1 MFRVDYNNEISFTTL
16 VSTRLIPFTI
26 KSQIMKKILFAWL
39 LFTVVALTGTSQTKD
54 ITGTITNEKNE
65 NIVGAAIKIKG
76 TTLSAFS
83 DDNGV
88 FNLTSVP
95 DTAVLVISAAG
106 YQDMEVKVT
115 DRTTFAIVL
124 VKSSGSIYAILT
136 DPLRPEYNYSE
147 RYYPKPILS
156 Q

>member
-1 MFRVDYNNEISFTTL
+1 M
-16 VSTRLIPFTI
+16 
-26 KSQIMKKILFAWL
+26 
-39 LFTVVALTGTSQTKD
+39 LFTVIASAGTSQTKD
-54 ITGTITNEKNE
+54 ITGTVTNEKNE

-106 YQDMEVKVT
+106 YQDMEVKVA
-115 DRTTFAIVL
+115 DRTSFAIVL

-136 DPLRPEYNYSE
+136 ASLHREYNFPE
-147 RYYPKPILS
+147 RYYRKPTS
-156 Q
+156 SE